1 MLTLRQAME
10 LAGRNLVDTLSP
22 AHGGMP
28 FWNVEIDRGGRA
40 ACNMSYPS
48 HNVGRWWDA
57 LLRLE
62 AATGFAIPAEAEAVM
77 LRHLESL
84 FDNPLSVCG
93 FLISQPQSH
102 WKLVAGWVDD
112 HSHRESLLALACLA
126 RYRGSRWALEQGRRV
141 VAALDGYI
149 HEDGTWDGGA
159 MADRAHRGGV
169 EIDPAEAGK
178 ASCREL
184 TGTESHGRLI
194 EALLEF
200 FEVSGCEGAMRL
212 AARLAEFH
220 YDNITRAD
228 GSVAAAGDLHT
239 HSLFG
244 TYRGLLLYGCMT
256 RQHQYIERIARTYR
270 ETVRTS
276 VKESG
281 FISHDWTLDTRGE
294 TTSPGDAAQLA
305 LWLARLGYGEFL
317 DDAERIVRAR
327 ILPSQI
333 TEKPGLTP
341 MAEDGRD
348 EHARLDERV
357 LGAFGGMHRHPHG
370 LPGST
375 EPGASSSPAKRR
387 RERRFRW
394 STTCP
399 PGPSGKRPTASSTV
413 SSGAGTTSPESHRT
427 PTSCPSIR
435 PRQPVTPRRAGR
447 GDEPRK
453 ASLAGSPRLPDVSLL
468 PALSLRKAPTG
479 RLRSAARRGMQV
491 GGDPAKGYALDAPA
505 RTGRRSPEGPRERP
519 PTHGYCGVPDI
530 PAAPV
535 CSGRKGPRQPFHGL
549 RWRRRPGLKGGV
561 KP

>member
-1 MLTLRQAME
+1 MLTLRQAMV

-22 AHGGMP
+22 AHDGMP
-28 FWNVEIDRGGRA
+28 FWNVEIDREGRA
-40 ACNMSYPS
+40 ACNMSWPS

-62 AATGFAIPAEAEAVM
+62 AATGFAIPAEAEAAM

-102 WKLVAGWVDD
+102 WKRVAGWVDD

-149 HEDGTWDGGA
+149 LEDGTWDYAA
-159 MADRAHRGGV
+159 MAERAHRGGV

-178 ASCREL
+178 ASGREL

-212 AARLAEFH
+212 AARLAGFH

-228 GSVAAAGDLHT
+228 GTVPAAGYLHT

-256 RQHQYIERIARTYR
+256 KQHQYVERVAATYR

-333 TEKPGLTP
+333 TERPGLTA

-357 LGAFGGMHRHPHG
+357 LGAFGGIHRHPHG
-370 LPGST
+370 GILPTTDITAACLHTLCDVYRHVAEHTAAGTRINFHFDYEDERVRVTS
-375 EPGASSSPAKRR
+375 RR
-387 RERRFRW
+387 REKGCLEVLLKETAPLFIRVPGWTPADSVAVMAGGQPARFDR
-394 STTCP
+394 TGCFLFA
-399 PGPSGKRPTASSTV
+399 GEAK
-413 SSGAGTTSPESHRT
+413 AGTA
-427 PTSCPSIR
+427 I
-435 PRQPVTPRRAGR
+435 Q
-447 GDEPRK
+447 
-453 ASLAGSPRLPDVSLL
+453 
-468 PALSLRKAPTG
+468 
-479 RLRSAARRGMQV
+479 MQY
-491 GGDPAKGYALDAPA
+491 DLPA
-505 RTGRRSPEGPRERP
+505 RTIRETTDGVEYRIEWRGDDVTGITP
-519 PTHGYCGVPDI
+519 NTDFLPFYPTATAGE
-530 PAAPV
+530 PAP
-535 CSGRKGPRQPFHGL
+535 GRK
-549 RWRRRPGLKGGV
+549 RR
-561 KP
+561 